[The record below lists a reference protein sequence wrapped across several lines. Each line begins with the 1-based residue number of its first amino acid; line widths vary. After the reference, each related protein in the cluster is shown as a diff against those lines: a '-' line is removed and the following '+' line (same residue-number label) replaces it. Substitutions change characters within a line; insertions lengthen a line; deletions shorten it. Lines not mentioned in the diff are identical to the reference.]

1 MTDFKLQPLVFLSV
15 SCLSR
20 RSFKLDRT
28 YNHIYLCMT
37 HPGSVLKM
45 LMTLFSIFGCSSGYC
60 FQSKGILRYEVKIES
75 LVLLGIVVL
84 VNKDLMWKI

>member
-1 MTDFKLQPLVFLSV
+1 MADFKLQALISLSV

-37 HPGSVLKM
+37 QPGSVLKM
-45 LMTLFSIFGCSSGYC
+45 LMTLFSIFSCSSGHC
-60 FQSKGILRYEVKIES
+60 FQSKGVLRYEVKIES
-75 LVLLGIVVL
+75 LVLTGHCCVGQ
-84 VNKDLMWKI
+84 